1 MQISKRQP
9 TLQRKKS
16 AWVHLRENIPF
27 LLLAAPAIIYY
38 FVFHYLPMFGL
49 VIAFKDYSYELGIFG
64 SRWIGFSNFR
74 FFFLSQDALRI
85 TRNTVC
91 YSVTFIIMNAVCASA
106 IALLMNEIR
115 NRKAIKTYQTIM
127 LLPEFLSWVV
137 IGYISYVLLN
147 PSLGILNQ
155 VIRFFGGEGVDW
167 YSKPVYWPVILTSAN
182 TWKSIGMQGII
193 YYATL
198 LGVDPVLYEAATIDG
213 ANRWQK
219 CRYISVPSLMPVVI
233 IMSILAVGNIMRGD
247 MGLYYQLSRDVGALY
262 PATDVIDTYLY
273 RGLRTGD
280 IGVTSAVGFFQSIV
294 GMIMV
299 ITTNAIVKKI
309 EPDHAMF

>member
-1 MQISKRQP
+1 MQISKQQP
-9 TLQRKKS
+9 TLQRKKT
-16 AWVHLRENIPF
+16 AWIHLRDNAPL
-27 LLLAAPAIIYY
+27 LLLAMPAIIYY

-64 SRWIGFSNFR
+64 SRWIGFSNFK

-106 IALLMNEIR
+106 VALLMNEIH

-155 VIRFFGGEGVDW
+155 VVRFFGGEGVDW
-167 YSKPVYWPVILTSAN
+167 YSKPIYWPVILTGAN
-182 TWKSIGMQGII
+182 TWKSIGMQGVI

-198 LGVDPVLYEAATIDG
+198 LGVDPALYEAATIDG

-280 IGVTSAVGFFQSIV
+280 IGITSAVGFFQSVV